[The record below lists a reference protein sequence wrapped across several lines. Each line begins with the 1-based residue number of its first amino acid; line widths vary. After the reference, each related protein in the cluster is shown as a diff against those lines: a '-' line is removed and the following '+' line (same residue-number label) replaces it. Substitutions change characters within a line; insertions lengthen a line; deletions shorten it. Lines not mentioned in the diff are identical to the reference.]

1 MEAGLRIMIY
11 SGDVDGSVPFIG
23 TRKWIKL
30 LNMEMKQDHTQWY
43 LDDQV
48 AGWFEVYSGLTFVTV
63 RGAGHM
69 VPQYKPPQALKM
81 INSFLFNSP
90 LA

>member
-1 MEAGLRIMIY
+1 MIY

-23 TRKWIKL
+23 TRKWIQML
-30 LNMEMKQDHTQWY
+30 DLNMKQDHTQWY
-43 LDDQV
+43 LEDQV
-48 AGWFEVYSGLTFVTV
+48 AGWFEVYDGLTFVTV

-81 INSFLFNSP
+81 INSFLFDIP

>member
-1 MEAGLRIMIY
+1 MIY

-23 TRKWIKL
+23 TRKWIANL
-30 LNMEMKQDHTQWY
+30 DMVMLQDHKQWY
-43 LDDQV
+43 YNDQV

-81 INSFLFNSP
+81 INSLLHNIP